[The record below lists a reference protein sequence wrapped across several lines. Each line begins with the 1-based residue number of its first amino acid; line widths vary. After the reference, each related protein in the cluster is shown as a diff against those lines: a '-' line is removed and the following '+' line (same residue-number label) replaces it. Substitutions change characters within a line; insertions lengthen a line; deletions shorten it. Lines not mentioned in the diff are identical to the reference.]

1 MDVVDEVLQSDLG
14 PRSDDAD
21 CSYEATTRRGLLSA
35 EHVLDTSANPAL
47 LSVGVLFP
55 SVARSIG
62 MWHAV
67 VQCKTTVDLEVDA
80 GYETA
85 EAIRK
90 KRHCH
95 VCDLVWPADPAQRRR
110 ARVRFI
116 QGGGVFRNHTWRDR
130 IHANSGRAVI
140 VGKLPAQRSQPG
152 FCYRIMRRRP
162 KARSPRV
169 QRGDEQHPPANFI
182 CPHVLTDESP
192 QAARRHHVD
201 GDHPAP
207 VLFRSANQRAAP
219 VRWTRAMDQQRHLT
233 EPLDSRFED
242 SLRGLLIAQIRRDK
256 VRLPTDMPDFVGDG
270 LTGFSSDVGDQEA
283 GAFMR

>member
-116 QGGGVFRNHTWRDR
+116 QGGGVFPQ
-130 IHANSGRAVI
+130 SY
-140 VGKLPAQRSQPG
+140 L
-152 FCYRIMRRRP
+152 
-162 KARSPRV
+162 ARSNSREFRKGRNSRQV
-169 QRGDEQHPPANFI
+169 ACSTFATRI
-182 CPHVLTDESP
+182 LLPHNAP
-192 QAARRHHVD
+192 QAQGSEFRACREVMNSIRPRISFVRMCSPTSRPRRH
-201 GDHPAP
+201 
-207 VLFRSANQRAAP
+207 AAITLTAIILLQSSSGALTS
-219 VRWTRAMDQQRHLT
+219 VRPQCG
-233 EPLDSRFED
+233 
-242 SLRGLLIAQIRRDK
+242 GLAQWI
-256 VRLPTDMPDFVGDG
+256 
-270 LTGFSSDVGDQEA
+270 SSDTLPNRSIA
-283 GAFMR
+283 ASKIR